1 MAKPLV
7 DNVPVKLGQLI
18 PVCNIEQAESPK
30 KLSTE
35 SDRYIAL
42 HIEDYTGDNERCVL
56 FTLIEHSDMEAV
68 VLPEDILK
76 SMVKGRLYPCTLG
89 HRDTNLVSVTHWD
102 GRARVLRISATQL
115 AKAERRASK
124 HPETCPKKS
133 FLTDLMD

>member
-7 DNVPVKLGQLI
+7 DNIPVKLGQLI
-18 PVCNIEQAESPK
+18 PVANVEQTESPK

-56 FTLIEHSDMEAV
+56 FTLIEYTDMESV
-68 VLPEDILK
+68 VLPEDLLK

-89 HRDTNLVSVTHWD
+89 NRDTNLVSVTHWD
-102 GRARVLRISATQL
+102 GRTRVLRVSATQL

-124 HPETCPKKS
+124 HPDSLPKKS
-133 FLTDLMD
+133 LITDLMD

>member
-7 DNVPVKLGQLI
+7 DNIPVKLGQLI
-18 PVCNIEQAESPK
+18 PIYNIEKIESPK

-35 SDRYIAL
+35 SERYVAL

-56 FTLIEHSDMEAV
+56 FTYIEHTDMESV
-68 VLPEDILK
+68 VLHEDILK

-89 HRDTNLVSVTHWD
+89 NRETNLVSVTHWD
-102 GRARVLRISATQL
+102 GRTRVLRISATQL

-124 HPETCPKKS
+124 HPESLPKKS
-133 FLTDLMD
+133 LITDLMD